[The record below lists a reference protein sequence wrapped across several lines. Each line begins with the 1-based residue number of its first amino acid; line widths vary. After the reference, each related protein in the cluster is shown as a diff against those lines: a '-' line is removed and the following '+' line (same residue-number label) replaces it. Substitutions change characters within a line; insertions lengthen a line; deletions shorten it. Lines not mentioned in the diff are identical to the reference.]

1 MGFGNMNLLT
11 IEQKEGMKKMLTA
24 SHGGEQEPNTEKN
37 VPYIYYIRDDATRTL
52 TQNSCVMARS

>member
-1 MGFGNMNLLT
+1 
-11 IEQKEGMKKMLTA
+11 MLTA